1 MASAFH
7 GYDGT
12 TAQGPIYLARVF
24 TAAPENII
32 VDDVPPS
39 THMIRRFSQTQW
51 DNLACINEIEARDP
65 VIVSSLKYIELFVL

>member
-24 TAAPENII
+24 TAAPEKI
-32 VDDVPPS
+32 
-39 THMIRRFSQTQW
+39 IRRFSQTQW
-51 DNLACINEIEARDP
+51 DNVTCINEIEARDP